1 MSRWPGSVKGGL
13 DSGGEAVEGAGSGGE
28 ERRLDVCSL
37 RLFVSH
43 EEGKNVGNR
52 EDALAWV
59 QQICKG
65 QIIIITGNA
74 FGGEMIVAC
83 AARAE

>member
-1 MSRWPGSVKGGL
+1 M
-13 DSGGEAVEGAGSGGE
+13 
-28 ERRLDVCSL
+28 
-37 RLFVSH
+37 
-43 EEGKNVGNR
+43 GNR

-74 FGGEMIVAC
+74 FGGELIGCVL
-83 AARAE
+83 RVQNEG